1 MQTDWKTRLGSR
13 RTLGRVI
20 RFELLLTL
28 VFAAAS
34 LAMLLI
40 PEDKMGAGRV
50 SAATAVV
57 LAESDIRFVYPFPVY
72 QEIAA
77 SRESLYGF
85 ATVRREEAAL
95 LTLEEELEEVEQGVA
110 EVVEEVEEKYKP
122 PPPPLPDLD
131 GLMLV
136 GTLTGAD
143 GQSIA
148 IVRDDNLGQTVYVKA
163 GDELNGATVQN
174 IANNAVRV
182 ILGDQEDELLGMS
195 YLMEG
200 SGD

>member
-57 LAESDIRFVYPFPVY
+57 LAESDIRFVYPFPAY

-77 SRESLYGF
+77 SRESLYSF

-95 LTLEEELEEVEQGVA
+95 LILEEEPEEVEQDVA
-110 EVVEEVEEKYKP
+110 VVEKVVEEKYE

-143 GQSIA
+143 GESIA

-163 GDELNGATVQN
+163 GDELNGATVQI

>member
-1 MQTDWKTRLGSR
+1 VQTNWKTRLGSR

-40 PEDKMGAGRV
+40 PENKMGAGRV

-57 LAESDIRFVYPFPVY
+57 LAESDTGFVYPFPAY

-77 SRESLYGF
+77 SRESLYSF
-85 ATVRREEAAL
+85 ATVRREEATL
-95 LTLEEELEEVEQGVA
+95 LILEEEPEEVEQDVA
-110 EVVEEVEEKYKP
+110 VVEKVVEEKYE

-143 GQSIA
+143 GESIA

>member
-20 RFELLLTL
+20 RFKLLLTL

-95 LTLEEELEEVEQGVA
+95 LILEEEPEEVEQDVA
-110 EVVEEVEEKYKP
+110 VVEKVVEEKYE

-143 GQSIA
+143 GESIA